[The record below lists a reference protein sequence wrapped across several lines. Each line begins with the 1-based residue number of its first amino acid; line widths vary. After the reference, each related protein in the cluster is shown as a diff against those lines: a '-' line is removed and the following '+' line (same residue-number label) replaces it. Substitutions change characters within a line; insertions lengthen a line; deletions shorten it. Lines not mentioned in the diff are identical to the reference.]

1 MSFSPILYKNQ
12 PSLLQLYSQNSKNSF
27 PFKMRQWE
35 PIFVKRKEQ
44 TLNLPPLRLSI
55 IYLKNYAH

>member
-1 MSFSPILYKNQ
+1 MSFSSILYKNQ

-35 PIFVKRKEQ
+35 QIFMKRKEQ
-44 TLNLPPLRLSI
+44 KLNLPPLRPSI
-55 IYLKNYAH
+55 I

>member
-1 MSFSPILYKNQ
+1 MSFSSILYKNQ

-35 PIFVKRKEQ
+35 RKEQ

>member
-1 MSFSPILYKNQ
+1 MSFSSILYKNQ

-35 PIFVKRKEQ
+35 QIFMKRKEQ
-44 TLNLPPLRLSI
+44 KLNLPPLRLSI
-55 IYLKNYAH
+55 I